1 MRRTLHAM
9 SFVFAAALLPALMA
23 LAASAQTETPG
34 TAQQSAP
41 SAGQENN
48 PADVPHLKLNEEQK
62 HAIYASVSS
71 QNNKE
76 TAPSAFLP
84 NVGAVI
90 PTSITLRPLPDAIL
104 KLMPELK
111 DYQQAFVANQVVLA
125 DPGDR
130 KIVEHITQ

>member
-1 MRRTLHAM
+1 MRRTVHAM
-9 SFVFAAALLPALMA
+9 SFVFTAALLQGVMVS
-23 LAASAQTETPG
+23 AASAQTETPG
-34 TAQQSAP
+34 AGQQSAP
-41 SAGQENN
+41 SVGQENN

-62 HAIYASVSS
+62 HAIYVSVSS

-76 TAPSAFLP
+76 TAPSAFLS
-84 NVGAVI
+84 NVGAVV

-111 DYQQAFVANQVVLA
+111 HYQQAFVANQVVLA